1 MLRSKDYTRL
11 LWDCLKINQKE
22 IASSNHLKKKNKGK
36 SARVSLSFNICLF
49 YPAVISAKYFSTL
62 LLLVV
67 HHLSQCR
74 LIFRSRTLIGLLT
87 VFRPIST
94 IGILIIIRR
103 LIVIRDQIVTRLLIV
118 IRLLI
123 VFRQLITIRDQISN

>member
-1 MLRSKDYTRL
+1 M
-11 LWDCLKINQKE
+11 
-22 IASSNHLKKKNKGK
+22 
-36 SARVSLSFNICLF
+36 
-49 YPAVISAKYFSTL
+49 
-62 LLLVV
+62 V

-74 LIFRSRTLIGLLT
+74 LIFRNRTLIGLLT

-103 LIVIRDQIVTRLLIV
+103 LIVIRDQIGTRLPIV

-123 VFRQLITIRDQISN
+123 VFRQLITIRDHISNSNASSNSTSNIIMTTNSKPRSVTQILIQIGLLIIIIQDRKIT